1 MQPSCSLEA
10 EEVVD
15 NLEAEE
21 VLKVEANVIVLNVFE
36 DLRLSSSLKSR
47 PP

>member
-1 MQPSCSLEA
+1 MQPGCSLEA